1 MTYIVSQQGN
11 QALQTRK
18 GINTMTTIYDQHDAA
33 FRQVSAFVILKDK
46 ERVATIAF
54 KFPKDGA
61 GILWAYVH
69 FFGSEMVRGRAGGY
83 GYDKRSA
90 AIEHAAQ
97 RMLATPN
104 GWQHHQEA
112 FHAAIK
118 DIGGNSWDRA
128 LQDAGFTVLQ
138 AV

>member
-1 MTYIVSQQGN
+1 
-11 QALQTRK
+11 
-18 GINTMTTIYDQHDAA
+18 MTTSIYDQHDKA
-33 FRQVSAFVILKDK
+33 FQHVSAFVILKDG

-61 GILWAYVH
+61 SRLYAYVH
-69 FFGSEMVRGRAGGY
+69 WIGIEMVRGYASGY

-90 AIEHAAQ
+90 AIESAVARLPYTDELDENHKPD
-97 RMLATPN
+97 LALFRSALT
-104 GWQHHQEA
+104 
-112 FHAAIK
+112 
-118 DIGGNSWDRA
+118 DIGGNTWDRA